1 MRFMKTL
8 KAWLQA
14 ARLPSQ
20 SYIFI
25 PLLLG
30 QAIYFSIHHTLD
42 WISFFII
49 QTFGIF
55 NQLYIVFANDFAD
68 LEGDRLNQTY
78 TIFSGG
84 SRVLADGK
92 LKPEQIRNAA
102 ILMAIFCFLISI
114 ALSIRSGNLF
124 IILLS
129 IFALL
134 LLQMYS
140 YPPLRLSYNGGGE
153 FLQMLG
159 VGIVLPIYGFL
170 GQSGTYGDFK
180 FALLLPLLGINLAC
194 AMATSL
200 PDKPSD
206 ALIGKKTMAVT
217 WGLGFSKCA
226 IILLELAV
234 LFGFAFLQTDLHFR
248 IDALLWILPFL
259 MICFSL
265 LGIKALPG
273 EFLLS
278 VFVFFSIAFNLSIQ
292 VILIVNYFFYQY
304 PA

>member
-1 MRFMKTL
+1 MRQKKFL
-8 KAWLQA
+8 KAWIQA

-30 QAIYFSIHHTLD
+30 QAIYFSIHHTID

-55 NQLYIVFANDFAD
+55 NQLYIVFANDYAD
-68 LEGDRLNQTY
+68 LEGDRMNQTY

-92 LKPEQIRNAA
+92 LNPEQIRNAA

-114 ALSIRSGNLF
+114 ILSVRVGNPF
-124 IILLS
+124 IIV
-129 IFALL
+129 FAVLAIL

-140 YPPLRLSYNGGGE
+140 YPPFKLSYHGGGE

-159 VGIVLPIYGFL
+159 VGMILPIFGFL
-170 GQSGTYGDFK
+170 GQKGDYIDFR
-180 FALLLPLLGINLAC
+180 FELLLPLLGINLAC

-206 ALIGKKTMAVT
+206 ALIGKKTFAVS
-217 WGLGFSKCA
+217 WGLDYAKWV
-226 IILLELAV
+226 ILLLEV
-234 LFGFAFLQTDLHFR
+234 SVCIFFAFSQPDIHFGM
-248 IDALLWILPFL
+248 DPFFWILPFL
-259 MICFSL
+259 MISLSL
-265 LGIKALPG
+265 LGIKAMPG

-292 VILIVNYFFYQY
+292 IILIVNYFFYTIIL
-304 PA
+304 